1 MLLLGASGLSV
12 TYADLGTLLET
23 VHVLE
28 MKQNMSGRGVPL
40 TIKLKQDHVF
50 LQLNVQ
56 VSFLAYYI
64 TYDHIIFILVRF
76 FTSLY
81 TLWLILNFYK

>member
-1 MLLLGASGLSV
+1 MSSMLLLGASGLSV

-56 VSFLAYYI
+56 
-64 TYDHIIFILVRF
+64 ILLCGVNGV
-76 FTSLY
+76 TAQANA
-81 TLWLILNFYK
+81 TLEQGLVHENV